1 VADHDDDPNLRPPP
15 LRRLRFLLE
24 YLLIASVGW
33 WVRLWP
39 RRMSVVGGGIIGRA
53 AGLALGADRRVAM
66 ANLDVV
72 LGDAVP
78 SSRKRQIATRT
89 FVRLGQVVVGLFWAP
104 RLTPMTAAA
113 LCDSTDLNRLLTDL
127 RSRGRGVVL
136 ATVHYGDW
144 ELACLNSGFAGLP
157 IMMVT
162 EPLANPRLTAMFD
175 RLRSCSGNKVI
186 PPKYA
191 VLKLFRGL
199 RRGERVAV
207 MCDVNGRRG
216 RGGVWADFL
225 GRPVFNG
232 VAAAE
237 LALRT
242 NAAVVFVASLPQSG
256 GRHVVKVWPVIEPE
270 PSGDHA
276 ADVLRVTQ
284 RLVDCHAELLKQ
296 DPEPWLWTYKRWKR
310 KPSADAPGYPFYAS
324 HKRVE

>member
-1 VADHDDDPNLRPPP
+1 MADHDDVANLHPPP

-24 YLLIASVGW
+24 YALVASIGW

-39 RRMSVVGGGIIGRA
+39 RRMSLAGGAILGRL

-66 ANLDVV
+66 ANLDLV

-78 SSRKRQIATRT
+78 SSRKRKIASRT
-89 FVRLGQVVVGLFWAP
+89 FARLGRVVVGLLWAP
-104 RLTPMTAAA
+104 RLTPKNVADW
-113 LCDSTDLNRLLTDL
+113 CDSADLNRLLTDL
-127 RSRGRGVVL
+127 QSRGRGVVL

-144 ELACLNSGFAGLP
+144 ELSCLNSGLAGLP

-162 EPLANPRLTAMFD
+162 EPLTNPRLSAMFD
-175 RLRSCSGNKVI
+175 RLRSCTGNKVV

-216 RGGVWADFL
+216 RGGVWADFF

-242 NAAVVFVASLPQSG
+242 NAAVVFVASMPQPG

-270 PSGDHA
+270 PTDDHA
-276 ADVLRVTQ
+276 ADVQRVTQ
-284 RLVDCHAELLKQ
+284 RLVDCHAELLKLE
-296 DPEPWLWTYKRWKR
+296 PEPWLWTYKRWKR
-310 KPSADAPGYPFYAS
+310 KPAPDASGFPFYAS